1 MRILNRRQFLAMPA
15 NTLFFFCSECE
26 ISDMAMKMCD
36 SRTVSDAEAHRVS
49 FHYIEIGSP
58 LNLNTVGAG
67 ESCADTDVYMSTMAD
82 MVAGSPAD
90 MYFDCV
96 TRDSFYDHNQ
106 LFMVFDS
113 GDIDRL
119 LTFLQ
124 TAKR

>member
-15 NTLFFFCSECE
+15 NTLFFFCGKYE
-26 ISDMAMKMCD
+26 ISDLAVKMCEGQ
-36 SRTVSDAEAHRVS
+36 TVTDAEARRVS
-49 FHYIEIGSP
+49 FHYLEIGSP
-58 LNLNTVGAG
+58 LSLNTVGAG
-67 ESCADTDVYMSTMAD
+67 ESCADTDVYILTMAD

-96 TRDSFYDHNQ
+96 TRDGFFDPDQ

-113 GDIDRL
+113 GDVDRL

-124 TAKR
+124 TAAR